1 LCENAARAGPNRFST
16 RIEHWEDVED
26 KAAKSAGIAG
36 AAGNGAAEGSSA
48 LVSTSDVFPVVYQQ
62 LRDLAH
68 AKMNREPA
76 GHTLQTTALVHEVYL
91 RLKNDGEAQW
101 ENPRQF
107 FAAAAEAMRRILV
120 ERARRQAAWKY
131 GGKRSRVDLSEV
143 DGEGGQVDQ
152 TNPSA
157 MLALDEAI
165 DELKQF
171 DARLAEVVM
180 LRYFSGLSV
189 EETAAALESSPRTV
203 KREWSVA
210 RAWLSRK
217 LGEERA

>member
-1 LCENAARAGPNRFST
+1 MEKRGLN
-16 RIEHWEDVED
+16 
-26 KAAKSAGIAG
+26 
-36 AAGNGAAEGSSA
+36 EGSDASLRRGMDA
-48 LVSTSDVFPVVYQQ
+48 DPRATSDIFPVVYQQ

-120 ERARRQAAWKY
+120 ERARRQAAVKY
-131 GGKRSRVDLSEV
+131 GGKRQRMDLEDVDAAAAAEA
-143 DGEGGQVDQ
+143 
-152 TNPSA
+152 TNPAA
-157 MLALDEAI
+157 MLTLDEAI
-165 DELKQF
+165 DELKRF
-171 DARLAEVVM
+171 DERLAEVVM

-203 KREWSVA
+203 KRDWAVA

-217 LGEERA
+217 LGEEHT